1 MHCSLDQRDQ
11 FHQIHL
17 HLAQRAYPMRLA
29 EAIGWKPAWD
39 MREWGGAIQICRLL
53 WRRLCLGD
61 IHLCSEILRKLS
73 LLVDV
78 AKFLWA

>member
-1 MHCSLDQRDQ
+1 MTKPAQTGAKPAAPLHR
-11 FHQIHL
+11 L

-39 MREWGGAIQICRLL
+39 MRERGGAIQIFRLL
-53 WRRLCLGD
+53 WRRLCLDD

-73 LLVDV
+73 
-78 AKFLWA
+78 